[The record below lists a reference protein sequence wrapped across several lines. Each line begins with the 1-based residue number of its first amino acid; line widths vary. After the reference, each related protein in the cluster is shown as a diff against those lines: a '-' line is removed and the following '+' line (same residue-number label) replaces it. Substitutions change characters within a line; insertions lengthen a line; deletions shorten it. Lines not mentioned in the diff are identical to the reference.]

1 MATMD
6 KDAII
11 INVNESETRAALLHD
26 GQPVE
31 VYFERPR
38 ERNLVGNI
46 YRGRVSRVLPGMQA
60 AFIDIGLER
69 NGFLYV
75 NDAVL
80 DLNERRGHA
89 DGEEQEARGA
99 PVADIADILK
109 SGQEILVQIQ
119 KEPLG
124 TKGARLTRHITLP
137 GRSLVKMPFSQ
148 HIGVSQRIETDD
160 ERTRL
165 TELIANNPEATSGY
179 IARTA
184 SDGVAEEDLVRDI
197 EVLEKL
203 WSSIESQGR
212 GGPCPRLIFSDLSL
226 AFRVVRDLFSDSIE
240 SVEIDDPDVHQELRG
255 FVESFLPERVLDVRF
270 FDDATPIFEKF
281 GVDAEIDR
289 ALNRR
294 VWLKSGGYIIIDE
307 TEALTVVDVNSG
319 RFVGKRNLEE
329 TITQTNLEA
338 ARELAYQ
345 LRLRNIGGIII
356 VDFIDMLETS
366 NQEKVLSQLSGW
378 LERDKAKCNI
388 IGMSSIGLVEMTRK
402 RVRDSLG
409 GSLSESCPYCRGEGR
424 IKSLEAVGN
433 QVFRATRRV
442 LSQNQC
448 EGLLLNVH
456 GEVADYIYEN
466 QAEAMA
472 ALEAAH
478 STSIIPV
485 AREGYHREQFDIVI
499 TA

>member
-1 MATMD
+1 ME
-6 KDAII
+6 KDALI

-31 VYFERPR
+31 VFFERPR

-60 AFIDIGLER
+60 AFVDIGLER

-80 DLNERRGHA
+80 DLESRRSDDEDKAEG
-89 DGEEQEARGA
+89 RGA
-99 PVADIADILK
+99 PVADIADVLRA
-109 SGQEILVQIQ
+109 GEEILVQIQ

-124 TKGARLTRHITLP
+124 TKGARLTRHVTLP
-137 GRSLVKMPFSQ
+137 GRSLVKMPFSE
-148 HIGVSQRIETDD
+148 HIGVSQRIETEA

-165 TELIANNPEATSGY
+165 TDLITENDDATSGY

-184 SDGVAEEDLVRDI
+184 SDGAAEADLVRDI
-197 EVLEKL
+197 EILEKL
-203 WSSIESQGR
+203 WKSIESQGAQ
-212 GGPCPRLIFSDLSL
+212 GPCPRLIYSDLSL
-226 AFRVVRDLFSDSIE
+226 SLRVVRDLFTDDIG
-240 SVEIDDPDVHQELRG
+240 SVEVDDLETHREIRQ
-255 FVESFLPERVLDVRF
+255 FVGTFMPERVLDVRHYQ
-270 FDDATPIFEKF
+270 DGTPIFEKF

-356 VDFIDMLETS
+356 IDFIDMLESS
-366 NQEKVLSQLSGW
+366 NQEKVLSQLAMY

-402 RVRDSLG
+402 RVRESLG
-409 GSLSESCPYCRGEGR
+409 GSLSDSCTYCRGEGR

-456 GEVADYIYEN
+456 SEVADYIYEN

-478 STSIIPV
+478 QTSIIPV

-499 TA
+499 TT

>member
-1 MATMD
+1 ME
-6 KDAII
+6 KDALI

-31 VYFERPR
+31 VFFERPR

-60 AFIDIGLER
+60 AFVEIGLER

-80 DLNERRGHA
+80 DLESRRA
-89 DGEEQEARGA
+89 EDEDKAESRGA
-99 PVADIADILK
+99 PVADIADVLK
-109 SGQEILVQIQ
+109 PGEEILVQIQ

-137 GRSLVKMPFSQ
+137 GRSLVKMPFSE
-148 HIGVSQRIETDD
+148 HIGVSQRIETEA

-165 TELIANNPEATSGY
+165 TALITENQNATSGY

-184 SDGVAEEDLVRDI
+184 SDGAAEADLIRDI
-197 EVLEKL
+197 EILEKL
-203 WSSIESQGR
+203 WKSIESQGAQ
-212 GGPCPRLIFSDLSL
+212 GPCPRLIYSDLSL
-226 AFRVVRDLFSDSIE
+226 SLRVVRDLFTDDIG
-240 SVEIDDPDVHQELRG
+240 SVEVDDLETHREIRE
-255 FVESFLPERVLDVRF
+255 FVGTFMPERVLDVRQYQ
-270 FDDATPIFEKF
+270 DGTPIFEKF

-356 VDFIDMLETS
+356 IDFIDMLESS
-366 NQEKVLSQLSGW
+366 NQEKVLAQLSNY

-409 GSLSESCPYCRGEGR
+409 GSLSDSCPYCRGEGR

-448 EGLLLNVH
+448 QGLLLNVH
-456 GEVADYIYEN
+456 GDVADYIYEN

-472 ALEAAH
+472 SLEATH
-478 STSIIPV
+478 QTSIIPV

-499 TA
+499 TT

>member
-1 MATMD
+1 ME
-6 KDAII
+6 KDALI

-31 VYFERPR
+31 VFFERPR

-60 AFIDIGLER
+60 AFVDIGLER

-80 DLNERRGHA
+80 DLESRRA
-89 DGEEQEARGA
+89 GEDEDKPEARGA
-99 PVADIADILK
+99 PVADIADVLK
-109 SGQEILVQIQ
+109 PGQEILVQIQ

-124 TKGARLTRHITLP
+124 TKGARLTRHVTLP
-137 GRSLVKMPFSQ
+137 GRSLVKMPFSE
-148 HIGVSQRIETDD
+148 HIGVSQRIETEE

-165 TELIANNPEATSGY
+165 IDLITHNEQATSGY

-184 SDGVAEEDLVRDI
+184 ADGVAEADLVRDI
-197 EVLEKL
+197 EILEKL
-203 WSSIESQGR
+203 WLTVESQG
-212 GGPCPRLIFSDLSL
+212 GQGPCPRLIYSDLSL
-226 AFRVVRDLFSDSIE
+226 SLRVVRDLFTDDIGA
-240 SVEIDDPDVHQELRG
+240 VEVDDPETHREIRA
-255 FVESFLPERVLDVRF
+255 FVETFMPERVLDIKHYIEP
-270 FDDATPIFEKF
+270 TPIFEKF

-356 VDFIDMLETS
+356 IDFIDMLES
-366 NQEKVLSQLSGW
+366 VNQEKVLTQLSNL

-388 IGMSSIGLVEMTRK
+388 IGMSAIGLVEMTRK
-402 RVRDSLG
+402 RVRESLG
-409 GSLSESCPYCRGEGR
+409 GSLSDSCPYCRGEGR

-448 EGLLLNVH
+448 DGLLLNVH
-456 GEVADYIYEN
+456 SEVADYIYEN

-472 ALEAAH
+472 ALEATH
-478 STSIIPV
+478 QTSIIPV

-499 TA
+499 TT

>member
-1 MATMD
+1 ME
-6 KDAII
+6 KDALI

-26 GQPVE
+26 AQPVE
-31 VYFERPR
+31 VFFERPR

-60 AFIDIGLER
+60 AFVDIGLER

-80 DLNERRGHA
+80 DLEARRA
-89 DGEEQEARGA
+89 GEDDDKAEARGA

-109 SGQEILVQIQ
+109 AGQEILVQIQ

-124 TKGARLTRHITLP
+124 TKGARLTRHVTLP

-148 HIGVSQRIETDD
+148 HIGVSQRIETEA

-165 TELIANNPEATSGY
+165 TELITNNENAKSGY

-184 SDGVAEEDLVRDI
+184 SDGAAESDLIRDI
-197 EVLEKL
+197 EILEKL
-203 WSSIESQGR
+203 WLSVESQGQQ
-212 GGPCPRLIFSDLSL
+212 GPCPRLVFSDLSL
-226 AFRVVRDLFSDSIE
+226 SLRIVRDLFTDDIGA
-240 SVEIDDPDVHQELRG
+240 VEVDDEETHREIRA
-255 FVESFLPERVLDVRF
+255 FVETFMPERVLDIKLYQ
-270 FDDATPIFEKF
+270 DATPIFEKF

-356 VDFIDMLETS
+356 IDFIDMLESS
-366 NQEKVLSQLSGW
+366 NQEKVLSQLSSY

-388 IGMSSIGLVEMTRK
+388 IGMSTIGLVEMTRK
-402 RVRDSLG
+402 RVRESLG
-409 GSLSESCPYCRGEGR
+409 SSLSDSCPYCRGEGR

-448 EGLLLNVH
+448 DGLLLNVH
-456 GEVADYIYEN
+456 SEVADYIYEN

-472 ALEAAH
+472 ALEASH
-478 STSIIPV
+478 QTSIIPV

-499 TA
+499 TT

>member
-1 MATMD
+1 ME
-6 KDAII
+6 KDALI

-31 VYFERPR
+31 VFFERPR

-80 DLNERRGHA
+80 DLEARRSNDDEESRA
-89 DGEEQEARGA
+89 DVRGA
-99 PVADIADILK
+99 PVADIAEVLK
-109 SGQEILVQIQ
+109 AGQEILVQIQ

-137 GRSLVKMPFSQ
+137 GRSLVKMPFSD
-148 HIGVSQRIETDD
+148 HIGVSQRIETED

-165 TELIANNPEATSGY
+165 VELITRNDNATSGY

-184 SDGVAEEDLVRDI
+184 SDGVSEEDLDRDI
-197 EVLEKL
+197 EILEKL
-203 WSSIESQGR
+203 WKSVESQGQQ
-212 GGPCPRLIFSDLSL
+212 GPCPRLIFSDLNLSL
-226 AFRVVRDLFSDSIE
+226 RVVRDLFTDAIG
-240 SVEIDDPDVHQELRG
+240 SVEVDEIKTHSEIRT
-255 FVESFLPERVLDVRF
+255 FVESFMPERLLDIKHYQEP
-270 FDDATPIFEKF
+270 TPIFEKF

-356 VDFIDMLETS
+356 IDFIDMMETS
-366 NQEKVLSQLSGW
+366 NQEKVLSQLSSL

-388 IGMSSIGLVEMTRK
+388 IGMSAIGLVEMTRK
-402 RVRDSLG
+402 RVRESLG
-409 GSLSESCPYCRGEGR
+409 GALSETCPYCRGEGR

-456 GEVADYIYEN
+456 SEVADYIYEN

-472 ALEAAH
+472 ALEATH
-478 STSIIPV
+478 QTSIIPV
-485 AREGYHREQFDIVI
+485 AREGYHREQFDIVM
-499 TA
+499 TT

>member
-1 MATMD
+1 ME
-6 KDAII
+6 KDALI

-31 VYFERPR
+31 VFFERPR

-60 AFIDIGLER
+60 AFVDIGLER

-80 DLNERRGHA
+80 DLEARRA
-89 DGEEQEARGA
+89 SEDDDKAEARGA
-99 PVADIADILK
+99 PVADIAEVLK
-109 SGQEILVQIQ
+109 AGEEILVQIQ

-137 GRSLVKMPFSQ
+137 GRSLVKMPFSE
-148 HIGVSQRIETDD
+148 HVGVSQRIETEA

-165 TELIANNPEATSGY
+165 TEFITNNEDATSGY

-184 SDGVAEEDLVRDI
+184 SDGAAESDLVRDI
-197 EVLEKL
+197 EILEKL
-203 WSSIESQGR
+203 WLSVESQGKQ
-212 GGPCPRLIFSDLSL
+212 GPCPRLIFSDLSL
-226 AFRVVRDLFSDSIE
+226 SLRVVRDLFTDDIGA
-240 SVEIDDPDVHQELRG
+240 VEVDDTETHREIRS
-255 FVESFLPERVLDVRF
+255 FVETFMPERVLDVKF
-270 FDDATPIFEKF
+270 YQDATPIFEKF

-356 VDFIDMLETS
+356 IDFIDMLESS
-366 NQEKVLSQLSGW
+366 NQEKVLNQLSSH

-388 IGMSSIGLVEMTRK
+388 IGMSTIGLVEMTRK
-402 RVRDSLG
+402 RVRESLG
-409 GSLSESCPYCRGEGR
+409 GSLSDSCPYCRGEGR

-456 GEVADYIYEN
+456 SEVADYIYEN

-472 ALEAAH
+472 ALEATH
-478 STSIIPV
+478 QTSIIPV

-499 TA
+499 TT